1 MLARLRALWAALP
14 EHPLGALLLALA
26 RRYRE
31 HTVPML
37 AAALAYYAAFS
48 LGPLLLIMGGWLG
61 VVLRGRPELAE
72 PFQDALEGLVRQV
85 FPLTDDTAAL
95 VQQSVDTIVQQ
106 LGEGALLRS
115 LLSLLVLLWAAS
127 NFFASL
133 QLALERIFAVQ
144 SQRGF
149 VRNRLVALTLVL
161 AVAVFVAVEV
171 IGATLGD
178 AAAQLWS
185 SLAAGLAVFDLT
197 LPELRLPSAF
207 SPLRLLASV
216 AVLTLC
222 FRLLP
227 REHSDW
233 LSALVGG
240 TCGALALALMRQL
253 LVAGFSVDRIN
264 LIYGVVT
271 GVVVLLLWLYLAM
284 LVFLLAAA
292 LTAELAYRRA
302 TLER

>member
-1 MLARLRALWAALP
+1 MLSRLRALWSAIP
-14 EHPLGALLLALA
+14 EHPFGALLLALT

-31 HTVPML
+31 HTVAML

-72 PFQDALEGLVRQV
+72 PFQEALEDLVRQT
-85 FPLTDDTAAL
+85 FPLTDDATSL

-115 LLSLLVLLWAAS
+115 ILSLLVLLWAAS

-133 QLALERIFAVQ
+133 QLALERIFSVQ

-161 AVAVFVAVEV
+161 AVVVFVAIEV
-171 IGATLGD
+171 VGATIGD

-185 SLAAGLAVFDLT
+185 SLAAGLAAFELS
-197 LPELRLPSAF
+197 LPEWRLPSAF

-233 LSALVGG
+233 FSALVGG
-240 TCGALALALMRQL
+240 TSGALALALMRQL

-284 LVFLLAAA
+284 LVFLLAAT
-292 LTAELAYRRA
+292 LTAELAHRRA
-302 TLER
+302 TMER

>member
-1 MLARLRALWAALP
+1 MLARLRALWATMR
-14 EHPLGALLLALA
+14 EHPLGALLLALT

-31 HTVPML
+31 HTVAML

-72 PFQDALEGLVRQV
+72 PFQEGLEGVVRQL
-85 FPLTDDTAAL
+85 FPLTDDAAVL

-115 LLSLLVLLWAAS
+115 LVSLLVLLWAAS

-149 VRNRLVALTLVL
+149 VRNRLVALSLVL
-161 AVAVFVAVEV
+161 GVAVYVAVEV
-171 IGATLGD
+171 IGATMGD
-178 AAAQLWS
+178 AAAQLWA
-185 SLAAGLAVFDLT
+185 SLAAGLAAFDVS

-207 SPLRLLASV
+207 SPLRLAAGV
-216 AVLTLC
+216 AILTLS

-227 REHSDW
+227 GQHSDW
-233 LSALVGG
+233 FSALVGG
-240 TCGALALALMRQL
+240 ACGALALALMRQVL
-253 LVAGFSVDRIN
+253 LAVFSVDRIN

-284 LVFLLAAA
+284 LVFLLAAT
-292 LTAELAYRRA
+292 LTAELAHRRA